1 MSKIRVSVCYL
12 CWASQ
17 VALVVKNSPANAGD
31 KRCGLSPGEESGNPL
46 PVFLPGESQGQKSQL
61 GYSAH
66 RVSRSQTPLSD
77 FHFHRK
83 AG

>member
-31 KRCGLSPGEESGNPL
+31 KRCGLNPGVGKIPQRREWQPTTSILAWRIPRTEKPAGLFSP
-46 PVFLPGESQGQKSQL
+46 
-61 GYSAH
+61 
-66 RVSRSQTPLSD
+66 
-77 FHFHRK
+77 
-83 AG
+83 